1 MNMSTRVKPLRAG
14 DSADPKVNE
23 ILAGVEA
30 GGWWADPAM
39 FGTIAHRPESL
50 KTIVPVFESF
60 FAKGLVEPHIYELMR
75 LKTGQINDCAYCMAV
90 RTQGVKDTVQS
101 KEHAMLEHQP
111 EPSDVLNERE
121 AVAIQLAERMALDPH
136 TVDSRFWAKLTGV
149 FTSDEIV
156 ELVFAASIFNWGNKF
171 NITMQMDAEPDTDYL
186 TPGLTYREVE
196 LSK

>member
-1 MNMSTRVKPLRAG
+1 MATRVKPLRAG
-14 DSADPKVNE
+14 ESNDERVNE

-39 FGTIAHRPESL
+39 FGTIAHRPELL
-50 KTIVPVFESF
+50 KAIVPTFEAF

-111 EPSDVLNERE
+111 EPSDVLTERE
-121 AVAIQLAERMALDPH
+121 AVAIQLAERIALDPH
-136 TVDSRFWAKLTGV
+136 TVDKRFWTKLSGV
-149 FTSDEIV
+149 FTEDEIV
-156 ELVFAASIFNWGNKF
+156 ELVFASGIFNWGNKF
-171 NITMQMDAEPDTDYL
+171 NITMQMDAEPDTEYL
-186 TPGLTYREVE
+186 TTGLEYREVE
-196 LSK
+196 LAK